1 VPVPYDTLVQQ
12 FRAAPPGKLYLLHGG
27 EAVFRLSLSAAAHVL
42 LQGVPLTLVDGSN
55 RFDLYAIAD
64 AARTFSRHGGRHVTP
79 EDLLRRIFVSRAFT
93 CYQMEALVTD
103 RLPAFVRRVHSPI
116 VLVFG
121 LLDTFYD
128 EQAPLFEARAGLQR
142 SIAALQSLKQGG
154 VAVLLAS
161 LDIRPAS
168 ADRRVLFPQ
177 LAAAMDLVCAV
188 QEDGGMPVIERGR
201 QNMRLPAARKLGT
214 RGGER
219 HGTHSADVYNGH
231 PAGDGKL
238 VKVPA
243 GAPPGRPGGAGRSV
257 PRGANATCGKR
268 LRREA
273 DPL

>member
-1 VPVPYDTLVQQ
+1 VPYTALVHS

-27 EAVFRLSLSAAAHVL
+27 NAVFRLSLSAAAHVL
-42 LQGVPLTLVDGSN
+42 FQGVPLTLVDGSN

-64 AARTFSRHGGRHVTP
+64 AARTFARLQHGGRRVTP
-79 EDLLRRIFVSRAFT
+79 DDLLRRIFVSRAFT

-103 RLPAFVRRVHSPI
+103 RLPGFVRRTRSPI

-128 EQAPLFEARAGLQR
+128 EQAPLFEARAGLR
-142 SIAALQSLKQGG
+142 RIVTALQALKQSG

-188 QEDGGMPVIERGR
+188 REGDGVPVIERVATLLQARRGR
-201 QNMRLPAARKLGT
+201 DNGN
-214 RGGER
+214 RGGS
-219 HGTHSADVYNGH
+219 HGTNSADLYDGH

-238 VKVPA
+238 VEVPPRA
-243 GAPPGRPGGAGRSV
+243 ATGGSGSAGRPV
-257 PRGANATCGKR
+257 PRGTPAAGR
-268 LRREA
+268 QRIRRTTH
-273 DPL
+273 PF